1 MLSRPSPGSGRR
13 PLGSRVGNFWA
24 TSSAVAPAWKA
35 VTIISS
41 VTRVP
46 HARMAPRG
54 VVNREAAD
62 SPHGRPILVITR
74 FIVSTEMAQKG
85 AETGPVSG
93 QM

>member
-1 MLSRPSPGSGRR
+1 
-13 PLGSRVGNFWA
+13 
-24 TSSAVAPAWKA
+24 
-35 VTIISS
+35 
-41 VTRVP
+41 VP